1 MKTEIGKAI
10 VAFVGAFFPLHSDP
24 RLGLSFVADCNFD
37 DYGYGDDGDTKVRD
51 EFHFST
57 SVHILITRPM
67 NNARVYGSVL
77 SKGERTLSGT
87 IQMEFLSSHNS
98 CWREAITDYL
108 NKAESVG
115 MREFYDREEH
125 IGWNRVHEH
134 SGFSLFKKP
143 TFMLMKGDDKYK
155 RTWEKRLYEDEYA
168 QERPVE
174 LTIEKTLTTVEAAQ
188 YMNPDPRM
196 YTAWM

>member
-1 MKTEIGKAI
+1 MKTEIGTAI
-10 VAFVGAFFPLHSDP
+10 VSFVGNFFPLYSDP
-24 RLGLSFVADCNFD
+24 RLGMSFVVDGNFD

-57 SVHILITRPM
+57 SVHILVTRPM
-67 NNARVYGSVL
+67 NNARVYGSIL

-98 CWREAITDYL
+98 CWRDAITSYL

-115 MREFYDREEH
+115 MHAYYDREENVA
-125 IGWNRVHEH
+125 WNQVHEY
-134 SGFSLFKKP
+134 SGFSLFQKP
-143 TFMLMKGDDKYK
+143 TFVLMNGDDKYK
-155 RTWEKRLYEDEYA
+155 RTWEKQLYEDEYA
-168 QERPVE
+168 KERPVE
-174 LTIEKTLTTVEAAQ
+174 LIVDKTLTLFEAAKYVNQ
-188 YMNPDPRM
+188 DPRM